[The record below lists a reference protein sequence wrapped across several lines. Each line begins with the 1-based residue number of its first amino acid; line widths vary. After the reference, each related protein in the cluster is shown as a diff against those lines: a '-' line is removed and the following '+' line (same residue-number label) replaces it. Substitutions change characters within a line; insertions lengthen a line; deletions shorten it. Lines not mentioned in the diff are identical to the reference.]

1 MKLPNIGKFYTIVQN
16 NNSNE
21 SMKNIKSLIISQN
34 KVNEYNRPISSNHI
48 FFKKCHSTNDAP
60 KILHTIKFSSQITNE
75 IFDTD
80 ESTNKKINNKKYNNA
95 MLKNMNSYRKILLP
109 EDNLR
114 LNNLHLKFKKKYF
127 DKMNKNINL
136 VKSSDNLF
144 LQKNSNNSDINISSE
159 KIKKF
164 IDKSIIVKPNDSN
177 KKIKNEND
185 EDKTVLPFSTNI
197 LKYNHSIENH
207 KYIENEI
214 RKDSSKKKI
223 IQSKLDNKKYHEHYI
238 SFNNSFMKK
247 NSWNNH
253 VLKSLLPK
261 NINYIL
267 NEEQLK
273 KIARNNAQSNQEK
286 EIIEKKRL
294 KNKQFNL
301 FKNYRDYYCNSFFNC
316 EINDF
321 CNNYKSYNNN
331 NNQIFINNKKMI
343 NNKLNFGKLQKN
355 AVYIHETPKN
365 NEQNKK
371 NNYSN
376 VSKNYTFDLINLNSL
391 YQMKNFN

>member
-1 MKLPNIGKFYTIVQN
+1 MKLPNIGKFNTIVKN
-16 NNSNE
+16 NIPNE
-21 SMKNIKSLIISQN
+21 SMKNIKSLIFSPN

-75 IFDTD
+75 ILDTD

-95 MLKNMNSYRKILLP
+95 LLRNMNSYRRILLP

-114 LNNLHLKFKKKYF
+114 LNNLHLKFKKKYS

-144 LQKNSNNSDINISSE
+144 LQNNSNNNDINISSE

-164 IDKSIIVKPNDSN
+164 IDKSIIVNQNDSN

-197 LKYNHSIENH
+197 LRYNHSIENH
-207 KYIENEI
+207 KYIENEK
-214 RKDSSKKKI
+214 RKDTSKKNIKF
-223 IQSKLDNKKYHEHYI
+223 DNKKYHEHYI

-261 NINYIL
+261 NINYTIIHIL
-267 NEEQLK
+267 LSQFILK
-273 KIARNNAQSNQEK
+273 FFLNICAISSCMITIA
-286 EIIEKKRL
+286 L
-294 KNKQFNL
+294 TW
-301 FKNYRDYYCNSFFNC
+301 
-316 EINDF
+316 
-321 CNNYKSYNNN
+321 
-331 NNQIFINNKKMI
+331 IF
-343 NNKLNFGKLQKN
+343 
-355 AVYIHETPKN
+355 
-365 NEQNKK
+365 
-371 NNYSN
+371 
-376 VSKNYTFDLINLNSL
+376 
-391 YQMKNFN
+391 